1 MTMYEKQVNENI
13 SNDRKVREIRHDM
26 KHHLRVLNEYA
37 QHNNY
42 NEIKEY
48 LSHFAN
54 DLDDAANVSNTGNL
68 TIDSLVNFYA
78 SKASDKGIDFEYT
91 ARVPENFE
99 FNYYDYDIN
108 IVLGNIMDNAVKY
121 STLAKE
127 PKVKLDIVFRDGALY
142 IVESNTCH
150 KKNGKNE
157 NKTDLNGLHGYGIIN
172 VSRIVEKHN
181 GKVSI
186 EHTDD
191 RYVIKTV
198 TYT

>member
-1 MTMYEKQVNENI
+1 MWKG
-13 SNDRKVREIRHDM
+13 
-26 KHHLRVLNEYA
+26 LN
-37 QHNNY
+37 
-42 NEIKEY
+42 
-48 LSHFAN
+48 
-54 DLDDAANVSNTGNL
+54 
-68 TIDSLVNFYA
+68 
-78 SKASDKGIDFEYT
+78 
-91 ARVPENFE
+91 
-99 FNYYDYDIN
+99 
-108 IVLGNIMDNAVKY
+108 
-121 STLAKE
+121 
-127 PKVKLDIVFRDGALY
+127 IVFRDGVLY